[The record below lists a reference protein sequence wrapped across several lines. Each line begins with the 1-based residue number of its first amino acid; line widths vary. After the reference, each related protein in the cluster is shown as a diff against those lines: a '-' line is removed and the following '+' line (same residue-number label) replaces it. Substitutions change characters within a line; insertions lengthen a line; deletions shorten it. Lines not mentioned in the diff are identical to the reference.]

1 MLELPEP
8 EMVLCLHFTS
18 FSMALTAEFP
28 IKGTPDL
35 SHCVGENRQWV
46 NFVFLLQGPM
56 GPRGPPGP
64 SGAPV
69 STDFTALHHDV
80 INYCN

>member
-1 MLELPEP
+1 
-8 EMVLCLHFTS
+8 
-18 FSMALTAEFP
+18 MALTAEFS
-28 IKGTPDL
+28 IQGIQICHT
-35 SHCVGENRQWV
+35 VGKKRHWV

-69 STDFTALHHDV
+69 STDVTALHHDV